1 MHYVG
6 FDLQLQIDCEQN
18 EHCDRDSALKAL
30 NPVLC
35 VTGRAPGPQGTSE
48 RSYSEK
54 GFTQRE
60 WNETVSVEYFHN
72 FLRLSN

>member
-1 MHYVG
+1 MHDVG
-6 FDLQLQIDCEQN
+6 FDLQIHVDCEQS

-48 RSYSEK
+48 RSYSAG

-60 WNETVSVEYFHN
+60 CNETLPIEYFHN
-72 FLRLSN
+72 SLRLSN

>member
-1 MHYVG
+1 MQYVG

-18 EHCDRDSALKAL
+18 EHCDRDSAFKVL

-48 RSYSEK
+48 GPIQQK
-54 GFTQRE
+54 GFTQ
-60 WNETVSVEYFHN
+60 
-72 FLRLSN
+72 